1 MKFHY
6 FNILL
11 LNIPLN
17 ILIFSSHVY
26 DKKNACNSTTPHVP
40 KTKTTKIPT
49 IRLLCEC
56 ELYAPPNNDD
66 PEMKAL
72 MQNFDRQTEQ
82 RFNEYEERMMKNRK
96 KCKEQCYKD
105 IQKII
110 LKDKI
115 EKELK
120 KQLTT
125 LETNIETN
133 DIPTCICEKSLA
145 DKMEKTCLRCTQNL
159 GGIVAPSSGVL
170 GGIAELGISF
180 WKPAALAA
188 AKDAAIAEGA
198 AAAKAAGE
206 AARIAEGIKAV
217 ISGIEREFS
226 VSTVGVE
233 GLQSLFTA
241 QNYNN
246 VTKLALAINS
256 EYNASSCIIG
266 RSGAPEAFCS
276 WVKGKFVAAK
286 EIPGKVSSTYNSI
299 EVAVKS
305 IVLKAE
311 SVAETAAEKATEEA
325 IKNSIAVVE
334 AKYVICQNAIIASVG
349 TLLIIVLVMIIIYL
363 VLRYRRKNKMNKKA
377 HYTKLLKE

>member
-56 ELYAPPNNDD
+56 ELYAPPNNDY

-96 KCKEQCYKD
+96 KCKEQCNKD

-125 LETNIETN
+125 LETNIDTN
-133 DIPTCICEKSLA
+133 DIPTCVCEKSLA
-145 DKMEKTCLRCTQNL
+145 DKMEKTCLKCAQNL

-188 AKDAAIAEGA
+188 AKDAAIAEGLA
-198 AAAKAAGE
+198 AGKAAGD
-206 AARIAEGIKAV
+206 AAGAAKVLEELKALGV
-217 ISGIEREFS
+217 HILCPEISESFFNTTPYTNVLKITNLIDMKYGEICS
-226 VSTVGVE
+226 WTVGSNI
-233 GLQSLFTA
+233 GGSICGDIAPKFNL
-241 QNYNN
+241 
-246 VTKLALAINS
+246 LAMPGRA
-256 EYNASSCIIG
+256 ASH
-266 RSGAPEAFCS
+266 R
-276 WVKGKFVAAK
+276 
-286 EIPGKVSSTYNSI
+286 
-299 EVAVKS
+299 
-305 IVLKAE
+305 
-311 SVAETAAEKATEEA
+311 
-325 IKNSIAVVE
+325 
-334 AKYVICQNAIIASVG
+334 
-349 TLLIIVLVMIIIYL
+349 
-363 VLRYRRKNKMNKKA
+363 
-377 HYTKLLKE
+377 KLLYNKR